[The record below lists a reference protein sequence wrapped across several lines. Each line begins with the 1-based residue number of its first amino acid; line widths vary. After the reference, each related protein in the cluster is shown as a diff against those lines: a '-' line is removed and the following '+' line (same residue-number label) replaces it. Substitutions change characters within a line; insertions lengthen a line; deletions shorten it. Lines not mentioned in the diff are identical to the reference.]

1 MDCHQNAAR
10 TKWSAGK
17 TDEES
22 HLIKLLANY
31 YRLTKTTSFEEN
43 HSVHQYDIV
52 IRERPLPE
60 ANSSNSTSVI
70 NQMFPPNDTL
80 VGVRHAVQDGLKS
93 FCASKLTQF
102 TPFRGH
108 IVIDL
113 LVKLTIAPTGQV
125 VNFIARV
132 HLVEL
137 VVVRVIII
145 KIASPKKA
153 DLSNQRDLTLAILE
167 SILRFIL
174 GTRNTMTTG
183 KQKKL
188 LAPSNCINSRSPP
201 EARFTVFIS
210 DHVSA
215 VHLTKF
221 GLVRNAQQQRELSFL
236 PSSSLHLS
244 RLKIWYRAE
253 RKLMLK
259 ASDTATSNQSE
270 KVGEEEVVSE
280 PDIHHADTS
289 ANHLNYNPLSFLGR
303 VLFSLRR
310 YSSRSQ
316 SSHGQQEVS
325 LKWGVFCYDDTVS
338 LEDLRRFVKRMTDR
352 AAAIGF
358 SLQRPDPVAI
368 VPVED
373 ARRLF
378 NVFFNLKDRTEV
390 DFVFVGIPRKCY

>member
-1 MDCHQNAAR
+1 
-10 TKWSAGK
+10 
-17 TDEES
+17 
-22 HLIKLLANY
+22 
-31 YRLTKTTSFEEN
+31 
-43 HSVHQYDIV
+43 
-52 IRERPLPE
+52 
-60 ANSSNSTSVI
+60 
-70 NQMFPPNDTL
+70 
-80 VGVRHAVQDGLKS
+80 
-93 FCASKLTQF
+93 
-102 TPFRGH
+102 
-108 IVIDL
+108 
-113 LVKLTIAPTGQV
+113 
-125 VNFIARV
+125 
-132 HLVEL
+132 
-137 VVVRVIII
+137 
-145 KIASPKKA
+145 
-153 DLSNQRDLTLAILE
+153 
-167 SILRFIL
+167 
-174 GTRNTMTTG
+174 MTTG
-183 KQKKL
+183 KQRKL

-221 GLVRNAQQQRELSFL
+221 GLVGNAQQQRELSFL

-244 RLKIWYRAE
+244 RLKIWYIAE

-270 KVGEEEVVSE
+270 KVGEKEVVSE
-280 PDIHHADTS
+280 PNIHHADS

-325 LKWGVFCYDDTVS
+325 LKWGVFCYDDTVF

-390 DFVFVGIPRKCY
+390 DFVFVGIPRK